1 MPVTEDTPLT
11 GPRSYQSID
20 VEHQVEDAAVEQI
33 TETGRFR
40 STKSRLLL
48 AVTLVAGMAMMAGF
62 SSGMKPGAAS
72 MFNYYADPPMTDY
85 YAMYEELADEQAE
98 EEAEEHAEEEAKEHA
113 QEVAEE
119 HAEEEAEEHAEEE
132 AEEHAQEVAV
142 EHAEEKAEGQEEEHA
157 QEEAVEHA
165 QVQSEEEAEKEIAAA
180 NLQ

>member
-20 VEHQVEDAAVEQI
+20 VEHQGEDAAVEQI

-72 MFNYYADPPMTDY
+72 MFNYYAAPPMTDY
-85 YAMYEELADEQAE
+85 YAMYEEQAE
-98 EEAEEHAEEEAKEHA
+98 KEAE
-113 QEVAEE
+113 V
-119 HAEEEAEEHAEEE
+119 HAEEEAEVHAEKE
-132 AEEHAQEVAV
+132 AEGHA
-142 EHAEEKAEGQEEEHA
+142 
-157 QEEAVEHA
+157 
-165 QVQSEEEAEKEIAAA
+165 EEEAEKEIAAA